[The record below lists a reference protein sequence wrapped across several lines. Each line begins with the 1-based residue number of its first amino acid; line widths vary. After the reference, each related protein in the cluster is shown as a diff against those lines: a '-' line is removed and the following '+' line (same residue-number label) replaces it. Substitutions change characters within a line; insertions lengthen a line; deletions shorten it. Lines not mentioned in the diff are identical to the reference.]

1 MSEQQVSAGGYNARM
16 FTSFLDGTKS
26 AIEMAAV
33 CNATGLLPQ
42 PGGLA
47 FPPCGSARLAHML
60 KPTSAGGMLP
70 VAGTVEVV
78 SSVER
83 DGTPIADDLRWGVYV
98 TFAAGSDFVARC
110 FRDYGLVTDATG
122 EYAALYRPSHLIGL
136 ETPVSVLAAGLLGEP
151 TGSPAAFHADV
162 CAVAKRDLP
171 PGETLDGEGGFT
183 VAGRLVAAGES
194 IASGALPIGLA
205 HDLRVIRPVR
215 AGATVTTED
224 VERLPE
230 SIARRMRSG

>member
-1 MSEQQVSAGGYNARM
+1 
-16 FTSFLDGTKS
+16 
-26 AIEMAAV
+26 
-33 CNATGLLPQ
+33 
-42 PGGLA
+42 
-47 FPPCGSARLAHML
+47 
-60 KPTSAGGMLP
+60 
-70 VAGTVEVV
+70 
-78 SSVER
+78 
-83 DGTPIADDLRWGVYV
+83 V